1 MSGPDIL
8 MRAGGVRAVSAALSV
23 AALLAGCGGEAT
35 SKTGGH
41 EHPGGLRLVKI
52 ATLEEPISLAQAP
65 GSGGSLYVAER
76 AGRVRLVRAS
86 GEVER
91 RPVLDLS
98 REITTEA
105 EGGLLSLVF
114 DPGFRRNRALYVAY
128 AGRDRRLHV
137 DEFRAAPDGDTV
149 EMDSRRKVLAIPHR
163 NFVHWGG
170 QLAFGPDGHLYLG
183 TGDGGPPYPIPD
195 TARDPDSPLGK
206 MLRITPGRGRA
217 EVVAMGLRNPWRY
230 SFDRKDGDVW
240 IGDVGDNS
248 QEEID
253 HVAFED
259 LEGADFGWPALE
271 GSAESHTDFP
281 APDDPIP
288 PALTYERTGE
298 EDDPYCAVTGG
309 YVVRDQGLTSLEGRY
324 LYADFCAGEIMSL
337 DPSAN
342 DPSGEPAGLHAPRL
356 ASFGEDLAGRIY
368 VMSLDGPLY
377 RIAEPQPSGLSRSGR
392 P

>member
-1 MSGPDIL
+1 
-8 MRAGGVRAVSAALSV
+8 
-23 AALLAGCGGEAT
+23 
-35 SKTGGH
+35 
-41 EHPGGLRLVKI
+41 VKI
-52 ATLEEPISLAQAP
+52 ATLEEPVSLAQAP
-65 GSGGSLYVAER
+65 GRGDSLYVAER

-105 EGGLLSLVF
+105 EGGLLSLAF

-137 DEFRAAPDGDTV
+137 DAFRAAPDGDTV
-149 EMDSRRKVLAIPHR
+149 EVSSRRKVLAIPHR

-170 QLAFGPDGHLYLG
+170 QLAFGPDDRLYLG

-195 TARDPDSPLGK
+195 TARDADSLLGK
-206 MLRITPGRGRA
+206 MLRIAPDRGRA
-217 EVVAMGLRNPWRY
+217 EVVALGLRNPWRY
-230 SFDRKDGDVW
+230 SFDRKAGDVW

-253 HVAFED
+253 HVAFDD
-259 LEGADFGWPALE
+259 LDGADFGWPALE

-281 APDDPIP
+281 APDDPISP
-288 PALTYERTGE
+288 VLTYERTGE
-298 EDDPYCAVTGG
+298 EDDPFCAVTGG
-309 YVVRDQGLTSLEGRY
+309 YVVRDHGVPSLEGRY
-324 LYADFCAGEIMSL
+324 IYADFCAGEIMSL
-337 DPSAN
+337 DPSAS
-342 DPSGEPAGLHAPRL
+342 DPSGERTGLHAPRL
-356 ASFGEDLAGRIY
+356 ASFGEDLAGGIY
-368 VMSLDGPLY
+368 VLSLDGPVY